1 MVNDGARQAKKRP
14 LPLPLAPV
22 APVGAC
28 VSANQKDA
36 VRTNA
41 PSNGYRNSSA
51 KAHERNLAK
60 LQLHLP
66 REVVFFDPRRRV
78 YHSHVDLSGWRA
90 TDASLQQLQLNDD
103 QNDSPVKSSFH
114 TLSFDSS
121 AHISVRGVLLMLEAT
136 TVGGGTLRALR
147 LPRCQLLSRGG
158 GELLDGSS
166 LPRSLTALDVSSC
179 EWVDD
184 KFLRTVARHCSVL
197 AQVTLAHCRRVTDY
211 GVAAFGESYAASL
224 TSLDVGFCTKL
235 TDTALLAL
243 LVGSSSS
250 PAVPGGT
257 PISTSSVSARI
268 RQLNIAGLPLVD
280 GLTLLGLRGP
290 CASRLEILNMSG
302 CTVLR
307 VAALQRLARVRAL
320 IRLTKLDLSRC
331 SLVDDLVLT
340 ALGMACPQLATLLL
354 AFCSNI
360 TDVGILRVVAEPAVV
375 RAEQHNESRQE
386 PTIENQEDF
395 GEEDTG
401 RAIGRN
407 GESGCRQLQTLD
419 ITGCFQVTSRGISA
433 LGARCPQL
441 RSVTLDGV
449 RRLNSSG
456 IRDLLHGCRKLRTIR
471 WGGILVR
478 NSQDEAAVP
487 GACAAF
493 FSVPHLSDST
503 IAALT
508 SSALKTLHIG
518 TTQCDTDAL
527 ASTLLSR
534 TSSSF
539 VISLTDLNVTALATD
554 ALCEALGNCCANLR
568 NLRLSRSRYFSATSF
583 LAVLR
588 GCPRLR
594 VLELESCEQICDEI
608 LIAVS
613 KAPCCP
619 HLETLILA
627 NDWQLTDTGVASLL
641 RPATSL
647 FRLDVRHC
655 PEISLPVL
663 QALAA
668 ARGHIS
674 EATRDGLTPRH
685 PNVVAFL
692 GRERKRRVAAR
703 KITRWLRCKLDA
715 RRAAFEK
722 AEQLRVLCDKAAT
735 EIQRIVRGWSG
746 RRRAVEARHARELR
760 IKRRAQAATDVQ
772 RVFRGHQS
780 RKITA
785 KVRRECDAEM
795 QKAMKLHGTQL
806 LAGLHIQRI
815 IRGFLGHQYA
825 KRCAVAAYELLQ
837 LQISRA
843 KQIQRAYRAHIAR
856 VALRRMLFGG
866 ATAMQKV
873 FRGFRGRREAREIV
887 LGRGY
892 ASHPRILILMKYS
905 IYTRDLAVVWKR
917 KRDAGMIIA
926 SSLQRRY
933 RGFCGRREARLIL
946 ARQRQRWYLE
956 DTGAR
961 TIQHFFRSIIILAR
975 LARFEALLCLRRR
988 SATKIQATWRM
999 WLSKALATA
1008 RRLRNDRHRQH
1019 RAILDAIA
1027 SQQQDRRLFLHRG
1040 AVHSVVSLYRASLVA
1055 RGWLTPTYIKLL
1067 HRSAIRIQALVR
1079 GHFGRVE
1086 ANWFRYELTRAAS
1099 IVQRVWRGKLGK
1111 KMWRSLMEER
1121 QQLRRDQEEGD
1132 RAALIAQ
1139 KQTAHHA
1146 LEAFERETQHAVVL
1160 QRWYRTLKNRQVFR
1174 EVRELRDREAHTR
1187 AESKVTEVIR
1197 NSTGSVVFQA
1207 RVWRDCVG
1215 RKPELVALEEDACVA
1230 MEKEIEQLKEACIE
1244 AHAGST
1250 HASREF
1256 VELSKR
1262 KNEFERSRIRRKKA
1276 TEAVKQRIQ
1285 PFAVRAKQLTMESA
1299 RELNAN
1305 RQLQMELRRIR
1316 TELRRF
1322 HANLRGRLPME
1333 PLLLNGDVESLLAGL
1348 TGESSSDD
1356 EDTNSAS

>member
-22 APVGAC
+22 APVGAR

-114 TLSFDSS
+114 TLSFDGS

-166 LPRSLTALDVSSC
+166 LPRSLTELDVSSC

-257 PISTSSVSARI
+257 PIPTSSVSARI

-360 TDVGILRVVAEPAVV
+360 TDVGIRRVVVETAVV

-539 VISLTDLNVTALATD
+539 VISLTDLDVTALATD

-722 AEQLRVLCDKAAT
+722 AEQFRVLCDKAAT

-795 QKAMKLHGTQL
+795 QKAMKLHGTQF

-1086 ANWFRYELTRAAS
+1086 ANWFRYELTRSAS

-1207 RVWRDCVG
+1207 RVWRDCVD
-1215 RKPELVALEEDACVA
+1215 RKPELVALEEDAFVA

-1316 TELRRF
+1316 TELRWF

>member
-22 APVGAC
+22 APVGAR

-114 TLSFDSS
+114 TLSFDGS

-166 LPRSLTALDVSSC
+166 LPRSLTELDVSSC

-257 PISTSSVSARI
+257 PIPTSSVSARI

-331 SLVDDLVLT
+331 LLVDDLVLT

-360 TDVGILRVVAEPAVV
+360 TDVGIRRVVVETAVV

-539 VISLTDLNVTALATD
+539 VISLTDLDVTALATD

-722 AEQLRVLCDKAAT
+722 AEQFRVLCDKAAT

-795 QKAMKLHGTQL
+795 QKAMKLHGTQF

-1086 ANWFRYELTRAAS
+1086 ANWFRYELTRSAS

-1207 RVWRDCVG
+1207 RVWRDCVD
-1215 RKPELVALEEDACVA
+1215 RKPELVALEEDAFVA

-1316 TELRRF
+1316 TELRWF